1 VPVSTIG
8 GEPGGRVPVV
18 VADKGNFQGEKPIQ
32 EKQTSTIGVKA
43 EPGPNVFAGD
53 PQVGAQS
60 QVVPD
65 QAPRVQKDVE
75 SVITSSTAKSTVQDT
90 SSVSSLAESSSSS
103 DSQSLVSSVSESSSH
118 VTQTTSKDDA
128 TTQQP
133 VGNHLKAAGP
143 LPEADLEADRA
154 ALELFPDAI

>member
-90 SSVSSLAESSSSS
+90 SSASSS

-133 VGNHLKAAGP
+133 AVGNHLKAAGP